1 MEIRSKMPRK
11 SRANRARAANLQR
24 VKRYP
29 SQPTS
34 IEEIEEE
41 NFHGP
46 DSHGCR
52 DAPRQD
58 SDDIIGDDAEF
69 LEIIGCL
76 RGSAMVDDEV
86 ESSESDSESEVEGE
100 DSDKEQEIHEI
111 SALEHFSD
119 TLQKAHDLA
128 LAAERERE
136 RGKKRPKKY
145 NKNSNQTK
153 RRCRQKGRELAAKG
167 FHSVKEWFT
176 QLEKPPMSE
185 SPANDTDTESNPK
198 DFQESEESSSEDEIS
213 SWPAKICRSRPCVVP
228 LAVTSNE
235 TSDANA
241 SGPLAETMEMVG
253 LWENDSQ
260 RISVSESE
268 ESLDPEEKECLRC
281 QNAVAEMLED
291 LKAGKVPHD
300 NSPETS
306 LDRGLNQINYKNFPA
321 LRRALT
327 KLKATSKD
335 VKIDVTFH
343 ARITAMVGALNLYL
357 DPEMSYTW
365 RQASM
370 VVAKLQGKGVR
381 HAKTIRQWIHQFINH
396 GNLPI
401 HHNKGSRSTILE
413 DEDIALE
420 IQLKLAEHA
429 KDKYI
434 KALDV
439 VEIVASQEI
448 QERLRTSGIE
458 KQQISE
464 RTARRWL
471 RKFKWRYSQ
480 KKKGMYIDG
489 HEREDVVAYH
499 QKFVTRFFNQ
509 YAPRM
514 YTWDHDGKETIPA
527 AGSPLANTNNR
538 PFRLIPV
545 THDESTFFANDE
557 RKTRWVHESQKALPE
572 RKGDG
577 TSIMISDFQ
586 TSEWGRLMSKDGTE

>member
-1 MEIRSKMPRK
+1 
-11 SRANRARAANLQR
+11 
-24 VKRYP
+24 
-29 SQPTS
+29 
-34 IEEIEEE
+34 
-41 NFHGP
+41 
-46 DSHGCR
+46 
-52 DAPRQD
+52 
-58 SDDIIGDDAEF
+58 
-69 LEIIGCL
+69 
-76 RGSAMVDDEV
+76 MVDDEV

-100 DSDKEQEIHEI
+100 DKEQEIQEI

-128 LAAERERE
+128 LAVERERE
-136 RGKKRPKKY
+136 RGRKRLKKY
-145 NKNSNQTK
+145 IKNSNRTK
-153 RRCRQKGRELAAKG
+153 RWCRQKGREFTAKG
-167 FHSVKEWFT
+167 FHFIKEWFT
-176 QLEKPPMSE
+176 QLERPPMSE
-185 SPANDTDTESNPK
+185 SPANDTVTGTECNPK
-198 DFQESEESSSEDEIS
+198 YFQESEESSSEDEIS
-213 SWPAKICRSRPCVVP
+213 SPSQPARSCGSQPCVVP
-228 LAVTSNE
+228 VTIHETSNADE
-235 TSDANA
+235 
-241 SGPLAETMEMVG
+241 SGSLAETMEMVG

-268 ESLDPEEKECLRC
+268 ESLDPEEKERLHCS
-281 QNAVAEMLED
+281 NAVAEMLED
-291 LKAGKVPHD
+291 LKAGKVLHD
-300 NSPETS
+300 NSPEMS

-327 KLKATSKD
+327 KLKVTSKD
-335 VKIDVTFH
+335 VKIDVTFR
-343 ARITAMVGALNLYL
+343 ARITAMVSALNLYL

-365 RQASM
+365 RQASV
-370 VVAKLQGKGVR
+370 VVAKWQGKGVC

-396 GNLPI
+396 GKLPI
-401 HHNKGSRSTILE
+401 HHNKGSQSTILE

-448 QERLRTSGIE
+448 QERLKTSGIE

-464 RTARRWL
+464 RTARQWL

-480 KKKGMYIDG
+480 KKKGMYIDS
-489 HEREDVVAYH
+489 HEREDVVAYR
-499 QKFVTRFFNQ
+499 QKFVTRFFIQ

-514 YTWDHDGKETIPA
+514 YTWDHDGEETIPA

-538 PFRLIPV
+538 PFQLILV
-545 THDESTFFANDE
+545 THDKSTFFANDE
-557 RKTRWVHESQKALPE
+557 RKTPWVHESHKALPE

-586 TSEWGRLMSKDGTE
+586 TSEWGRLTSKDGTE